1 MYVHFL
7 WANILG
13 VPKLQC
19 GIVEGRPKFQKI
31 QPFHTIWLPGKAS
44 TWQRAKMPIFTGLAP
59 TIINRYNIHPKN
71 SFYDSDTHL
80 SSKSSLCDT
89 LFSLSAS
96 LLATKMPAKAK
107 KEVTGKYGSVGS
119 GHWQDSN
126 IVNTIWG
133 KIGVI
138 QYMTACFERTEW
150 ECKKYAESI
159 CDLLKPV
166 WLNPDAKGR
175 V

>member
-80 SSKSSLCDT
+80 SSKFSLCDT

-133 KIGVI
+133 KISVI

-150 ECKKYAESI
+150 ECQKCAESI